1 MPTHKSAEKRLRQS
15 WQRRLHN
22 RERRSRIRS
31 LERKIR
37 QNPGAEEAP
46 ELLKEIGVL
55 LDRFASRNLHHQ
67 NKADRIK
74 SRLTRLVNAS
84 RS

>member
-1 MPTHKSAEKRLRQS
+1 VPTHRSAEKRLRQS
-15 WQRRLHN
+15 RKRRLHN

-37 QNPGAEEAP
+37 QDPGAEEAP
-46 ELLKEIGVL
+46 ELLKEIGIL
-55 LDRFASRNLHHQ
+55 LDRLATRNLHHQ
-67 NKADRIK
+67 NKANRIK

-84 RS
+84 RT